1 MKQLRKYLESY
12 VETLK
17 NEISIIKNVIN
28 ENNFKVRAVYFGGG
42 TPTSIP
48 VPMLKSLIDL
58 CDFKAK
64 EFTVEAGRPDTL
76 TKEVLDMMADTAVTE
91 NFP

>member
-64 EFTVEAGRPDTL
+64 EFTVEADVPTRSR
-76 TKEVLDMMADTAVTE
+76 KKSSI
-91 NFP
+91 